1 MITEKGAVM
10 IPLADILRD
19 LRKEKGLTQ
28 RKLAERVWVDPST
41 IALYEMGDRSP
52 SLEVLVRLA
61 RVLGVTTDYL
71 LGVSSQRNYYLDV
84 TGLTQKE
91 IASLNLIIENYREK

>member
-1 MITEKGAVM
+1 M
-10 IPLADILRD
+10 IPLADTLRQ
-19 LRKEKGLTQ
+19 LRKEKCLTQ
-28 RKLAERVWVDPST
+28 KQLGERVYVEAST
-41 IALYEMGDRSP
+41 IALYEAGDRSP

-71 LGVSSQRNYYLDV
+71 LGASNQRNYYLDV

>member
-1 MITEKGAVM
+1 M

-71 LGVSSQRNYYLDV
+71 LGVSNQRNYYLDV